1 MSTLARAIA
10 VAAQAHIDQQDKS
23 GAPYILHPL
32 RMMLRMDTEPEMRGA
47 VLHDVVEDTEWSIDK
62 LRSEGFPE
70 VVLTAV
76 ESVTHRAGESYDAFV
91 ARAAA
96 NPIGRKVKLADLE
109 DNMDV
114 KRIDDLSDRDV
125 ERIRKYHRAWRLLS
139 NTPR

>member
-10 VAAQAHIDQQDKS
+10 VAAQAHIDQKDKS

-32 RMMLRMDTEPEMRGA
+32 RIMLRMDTEAEMMVA
-47 VLHDVVEDTEWSIDK
+47 VLHDVVEDTDWSIDK
-62 LRSEGFPE
+62 LRSNGFPE

-76 ESVTHRAGESYDAFV
+76 ESVTHREGESYDDFV

-96 NPIGRKVKLADLE
+96 NPIGRRVKLADLE

-114 KRIDDLSDRDV
+114 RRIDELADRDL
-125 ERIRKYHRAWRLLS
+125 ERVRKYHRAWRILT

>member
-10 VAAQAHIDQQDKS
+10 VAAQAHVDQQDKS

-32 RMMLRMDTEPEMRGA
+32 RMMLRMDTEAEMMVA
-47 VLHDVVEDTEWSIDK
+47 VLHDVVEDTDWSIDK
-62 LRSEGFPE
+62 LRSTGFPE

-76 ESVTHRAGESYDAFV
+76 ESVTHREGESYDDFV

-96 NPIGRKVKLADLE
+96 NPIARKVKRADLE

-114 KRIDDLSDRDV
+114 RRIDDLADRDL
-125 ERIRKYHRAWRLLS
+125 ERIKKYHRAWRILT